1 MTGSDD
7 SDVSEEEGVG
17 FTLGEPSPALLD
29 LQERFRASLETAL
42 DCVRLLLA
50 DGAALQA
57 AAADGILI
65 SDDDSG
71 PEIGDVA
78 PHLPVNQVR
87 EAMAAPD
94 AMLFRQAIVL
104 AAAAMGWA
112 AMQTDRTV
120 AEVLSVVA
128 GQLIPASPPAS
139 S

>member
-7 SDVSEEEGVG
+7 SDDSEVEGAG

-78 PHLPVNQVR
+78 PRLPVNQVR

-94 AMLFRQAIVL
+94 AMLFDKRSCWLRPPWV
-104 AAAAMGWA
+104 
-112 AMQTDRTV
+112 
-120 AEVLSVVA
+120 
-128 GQLIPASPPAS
+128 GQQCRLTERSLRYFR
-139 S
+139 

>member
-1 MTGSDD
+1 M
-7 SDVSEEEGVG
+7 
-17 FTLGEPSPALLD
+17 
-29 LQERFRASLETAL
+29 ETAL
-42 DCVRLLLA
+42 DCVPMFVA

-78 PHLPVNQVR
+78 PHLPANQVR

-120 AEVLSVVA
+120 ADVLSVVE
-128 GQLIPASPPAS
+128 GLLIPAPPPAS